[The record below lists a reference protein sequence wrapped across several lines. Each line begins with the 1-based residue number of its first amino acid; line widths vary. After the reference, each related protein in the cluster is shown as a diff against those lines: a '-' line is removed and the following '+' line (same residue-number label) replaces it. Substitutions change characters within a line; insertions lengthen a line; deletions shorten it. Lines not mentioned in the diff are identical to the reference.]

1 MPKAL
6 LRPILRPEQ
15 GFEVSPELLNKRNTL
30 RSGLDRFLF
39 MDENFAAF
47 SFHQRPK
54 AFTHA
59 PPDVAQNLQAVGTRY
74 QEGDA
79 PVPQDSYGFGK
90 AVECLQLEAG
100 EIKALELFFREHREF
115 TAKGREVRKGVKTF
129 DSQSF
134 ALFASVAVSCFWLN
148 ASVPMAECCSLHLV
162 SP

>member
-1 MPKAL
+1 MSKAL

-100 EIKALELFFREHREF
+100 EIKALELFFRGASGIYRKRARS
-115 TAKGREVRKGVKTF
+115 TQRSKNVRF
-129 DSQSF
+129 PILR
-134 ALFASVAVSCFWLN
+134 ALCVRCGQLLL
-148 ASVPMAECCSLHLV
+148 AECFSADG
-162 SP
+162 